1 MQVLLV
7 IVVPAMFGFLTGI
20 VLGASA
26 GVYIALNLLAAIGGF
41 LAGFDHPTR
50 GEAALRGV
58 IGGSLFGEFILVAHE
73 VTGAKEEVELPH
85 PPILLVAFTLAFGV
99 LLGVLGAS
107 TRARIE
113 RRRAAP
119 PAA

>member
-99 LLGVLGAS
+99 LLGMLGA
-107 TRARIE
+107 TLRARIG